1 MQEFVY
7 KDYVEKLKAARKAK
21 FHTQEEISEVL
32 GIKRVTYARYETSGF
47 PPIPVLYKLCKILDI
62 SVDYLL
68 EPFENIKSEEE
79 DKDTDNK

>member
-1 MQEFVY
+1 MQEFAY

-21 FHTQEEISEVL
+21 HYTQEQISEAL

-47 PPIPVLYKLCKILDI
+47 PPIPVLYKICKILDI
-62 SVDYLL
+62 TADYLL
-68 EPFENIKSEEE
+68 EPFEIIESEEE